1 MVSLRWVE
9 AKEASLT
16 GAKSS
21 PFSMVTLL
29 TSVSALVDCSWRSS
43 LLATIWARLTAAEA
57 MASQKQRQKM
67 IDSLV
72 DMMSI
77 MQILKIYECE

>member
-1 MVSLRWVE
+1 MLLVSLKEVE
-9 AKEASLT
+9 AMEASLT

-29 TSVSALVDCSWRSS
+29 TSVSALVDCSCRFS

-57 MASQKQRQKM
+57 MGSQRQRQEM

-72 DMMSI
+72 NM
-77 MQILKIYECE
+77 LTGV

>member
-1 MVSLRWVE
+1 MTFWNGIDQSWQLE
-9 AKEASLT
+9 APAKEARLT

-29 TSVSALVDCSWRSS
+29 TSVSALVDCSCRFS

-57 MASQKQRQKM
+57 MGSQRQRQRL

-72 DMMSI
+72 NMMAGV
-77 MQILKIYECE
+77 